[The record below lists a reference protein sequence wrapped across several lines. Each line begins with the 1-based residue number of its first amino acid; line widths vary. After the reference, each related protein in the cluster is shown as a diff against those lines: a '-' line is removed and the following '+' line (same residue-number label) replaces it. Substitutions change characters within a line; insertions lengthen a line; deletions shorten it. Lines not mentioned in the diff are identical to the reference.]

1 MNIPW
6 AMTVFGL
13 HLVDFIT
20 FVIFLM
26 LSTFVG
32 MYIVWRIKGLG
43 DFVLPRW
50 FGKTMM
56 VMHAFGTATHSDQAV
71 AVVSKTYC
79 VGLSGIWYQWW
90 YIFPT
95 PFYWIVSLVLRR
107 FRALTTSDFFEHRFN
122 RSVAVLYA
130 LVCVASQSFTMG
142 MMLRSAGAVVEGST
156 VGAISADATIV
167 LMTILF
173 LIYGTSG
180 GLAASIINDFVH
192 GILTVVFSFMLLPFI
207 LRAVGGIAGIHE
219 QMPDPDK
226 LALFAAGEI
235 GVFYVVVLSINALVS
250 IVAVPVSLGASS
262 ASRTEID
269 GQIGF
274 TYGNFLKRI
283 CTVAWSV
290 TGLAAILYFAN
301 RPDVKPDEVF
311 GAVAAEFLPRA
322 LPGLLGIF
330 IASLIASMMSACSAM
345 MVSTSGLF
353 TNNVYKYLVTDKSER
368 HYVWVA
374 RAAAT
379 IIVAGGLAF
388 AYTLKDVQKMLEILV
403 QILPMMGMPFWLGLC
418 WRRMNAAGA
427 WAAPLV
433 GFAAFGMSLSP
444 WFIHWVAGLPWAESL
459 RLTILKGDRLEIYLP
474 WQVLFYLT
482 TGFSAGIIVS
492 LLTSPTAEEKLERI
506 YALIRT
512 PAKPGE
518 KIPAPCT
525 LPEDAV
531 VPPKR
536 LLFPGTGLEILVP
549 SARTVVGVLVCL
561 ALVLLLVGYVAV
573 FIAG

>member
-1 MNIPW
+1 MHLPEKL
-6 AMTVFGL
+6 FGL
-13 HLVDFIT
+13 NLADFIT
-20 FVIFLM
+20 LVVFLL

-32 MYIVWRIKGLG
+32 MYIVRRIKGLG

-71 AVVSKTYC
+71 AVVSKTYS

-95 PFYWIVSLVLRR
+95 PFYWVISLVLRR

-130 LVCVASQSFTMG
+130 LVCVVSQSFTMG
-142 MMLRSAGAVVEGST
+142 MMLRSAGKVVEGST
-156 VGAISADATIV
+156 AGAIGANVTIGV
-167 LMTILF
+167 MTVLF
-173 LIYGTSG
+173 LVYGTAG

-207 LRAVGGIAGIHE
+207 LDAVGGMAGIHAN
-219 QMPDPDK
+219 MPDPDK
-226 LALFAAGEI
+226 LSLFASSEI
-235 GVFYVVVLSINALVS
+235 GVFYVVVLSINAMVA

-262 ASRTEID
+262 ASRTELD

-274 TYGNFLKRI
+274 TYGNFLKRV

-290 TGLAAILYFAN
+290 TALAAILHFAG
-301 RPDVKPDEVF
+301 RADIDPDRVF
-311 GAVAAEFLPRA
+311 GAVAADFLPKA
-322 LPGLLGIF
+322 LPGLLGVF

-353 TNNVYKYLVTDKSER
+353 TNNVYKYLVPGRSEV
-368 HYVWVA
+368 HYMRIA
-374 RAAAT
+374 RGAAMF
-379 IIVAGGLAF
+379 IVAGGLTF
-388 AYTLKDVQKMLEILV
+388 AYWMDSVQKMLEILM

-427 WAAPLV
+427 WAAPV
-433 GFAAFGMSLSP
+433 AGFTAFALSLQP
-444 WFIHWVAGLPWAESL
+444 WFIRWVAALPAAESL
-459 RLTILKGDRLEIYLP
+459 RLTIQKGTALEIYLP
-474 WQVLFYLT
+474 WQVLFYLIA
-482 TGFSAGIIVS
+482 GFLAGIVVS
-492 LLTSPTAEEKLERI
+492 LLTRPTSEEKLDRI
-506 YALIRT
+506 SALIRT

-518 KIPAPCT
+518 WVAAPCT
-525 LPEDAV
+525 LPEGAV

-536 LLFPGTGLEILVP
+536 LLLPGTGLEILVP
-549 SARTVVGVLVCL
+549 SRRTVLGLLVCSL
-561 ALVLLLVGYVAV
+561 CVAVLVGYVAI
-573 FIAG
+573 FIAR